1 MTTGLED
8 GGKEFVRRRID
19 YWRRVAECDGF
30 DMEGVIIPR
39 GIAGLSYVNCKHR
52 HFRLRNSLPKIY
64 AMAGL
69 HRYNMLKGTNFQ
81 HFDLLQFSKSG
92 DFVRSYFITS
102 VAIDPCSQLQKTFQ
116 VRLDEKTYGNLD
128 LTISIARPTD
138 EEKVTMKKP
147 FIAHF
152 HVEAVADAFYKGALP
167 DWPSADELNNRKRFY
182 LVTESD
188 LLANDWIRL
197 YLELTLCVRHKGTSE
212 RDLSK
217 LQILTVAIETKEDV
231 QPPNARLKAKSA
243 IVYITFKGLAE
254 AEIGDEIGEHVERKA
269 IVRRVLDECSGYL
282 TLRGGFSNGEK
293 PLHTAEQTVTLP
305 SGEDQNLENE
315 CKRPRLD

>member
-1 MTTGLED
+1 MTTMSED
-8 GGKEFVRRRID
+8 ERNEFVRMRKE

-39 GIAGLSYVNCKHR
+39 GIAGLSYANCKHR
-52 HFRLRNSLPKIY
+52 HFRLKASLPKIY
-64 AMAGL
+64 AIAGL

-81 HFDLLQFSKSG
+81 YFDLLKYSKAG
-92 DFVRSYFITS
+92 YCVRSFFITLA
-102 VAIDPCSQLQKTFQ
+102 AIDPCSQLQKTFQ
-116 VRLDEKTYGNLD
+116 VRLDEKTYGKLD

-138 EEKVTMKKP
+138 EEKVTTNKR
-147 FIAHF
+147 FRVHF
-152 HVEAVADAFYKGALP
+152 HGEAVADAFYKGALP